1 MISALPLPPTPKNTH
16 AAATTA
22 AARWKALV
30 YRDATENSFIYA
42 VRSTRIYCRPGC
54 PARLA
59 RRANIEF
66 YDSPATA
73 STAGYRA
80 CKRCKPDEHYRAAA
94 TKEGGQ
100 EPESMII
107 KGPHSATIAKT
118 CETISSAITAGR
130 NPPVLRELARE
141 AGLTASHF
149 HRVFKKVAGVTPGQ
163 YASNIRDAA
172 TGQATTVT
180 AAGKT
185 IGMEGEEEVV
195 EMGCD
200 FAGLTAQFEVSDPA
214 LTLDDLID
222 WDEFDRIMRE
232 NETCIDMSLSNVL

>member
-1 MISALPLPPTPKNTH
+1 MIATLPLPPTPKDTH
-16 AAATTA
+16 TTATA
-22 AARWKALV
+22 AARWKAVV
-30 YRDATENSFIYA
+30 YRDATENSFVYA

-73 STAGYRA
+73 LTAGYRA
-80 CKRCKPDEHYRAAA
+80 CKRCKPDEHYHRAAS
-94 TKEGGQ
+94 TTGEKGQ
-100 EPESMII
+100 MQDPQSVM
-107 KGPHSATIAKT
+107 IAKT
-118 CETISSAITAGR
+118 CETISAAVLAGR

-163 YASNIRDAA
+163 YASNIRDSA
-172 TGQATTVT
+172 TGVVAE
-180 AAGKT
+180 KT
-185 IGMEGEEEVV
+185 RIEGEEVV
-195 EMGCD
+195 DIGFDFDCD
-200 FAGLTAQFEVSDPA
+200 FAGLTAQFEVSNPA

-222 WDEFDRIMRE
+222 WNEFDRIMME
-232 NETCIDMSLSNVL
+232 NDTCIDMSLVG

>member
-1 MISALPLPPTPKNTH
+1 
-16 AAATTA
+16 
-22 AARWKALV
+22 
-30 YRDATENSFIYA
+30 
-42 VRSTRIYCRPGC
+42 
-54 PARLA
+54 
-59 RRANIEF
+59 
-66 YDSPATA
+66 
-73 STAGYRA
+73 
-80 CKRCKPDEHYRAAA
+80 
-94 TKEGGQ
+94 
-100 EPESMII
+100 MII

-172 TGQATTVT
+172 VGQATTAT

-200 FAGLTAQFEVSDPA
+200 FVGLTAQFEVSDPA

-232 NETCIDMSLSNVL
+232 NETL

>member
-1 MISALPLPPTPKNTH
+1 MITALPLPPTPKDTH
-16 AAATTA
+16 ATTTA
-22 AARWKALV
+22 AARWKAVV
-30 YRDATENSFIYA
+30 YRDATKNSFVYA

-66 YDSPATA
+66 YDTPATA

-80 CKRCKPDEHYRAAA
+80 CKRCKPDEHFRRTA
-94 TKEGGQ
+94 TTTGGKEGQ
-100 EPESMII
+100 MQDPQSVM
-107 KGPHSATIAKT
+107 IAKT
-118 CETISSAITAGR
+118 CETISSAVLAGR

-163 YASNIRDAA
+163 YASNIRD
-172 TGQATTVT
+172 TSSGTVVEMT
-180 AAGKT
+180 RV
-185 IGMEGEEEVV
+185 EGEEVV
-195 EMGCD
+195 DIGCD
-200 FAGLTAQFEVSDPA
+200 IGCDIAGLTAQFEVSDPT

-222 WDEFDRIMRE
+222 WNEFDRIMME
-232 NETCIDMSLSNVL
+232 NDTCIDMSLVG